1 MPSRMNDEAFL
12 YLVYGTSSLKPD
24 LLPHVALMPCSH
36 RMIPVSP
43 SSKAAEGRA
52 MPLRAAQQSDKCH
65 RLRNSE
71 IIRAYAAAALTLL
84 DDRRICH
91 LQAD

>member
-1 MPSRMNDEAFL
+1 
-12 YLVYGTSSLKPD
+12 
-24 LLPHVALMPCSH
+24 
-36 RMIPVSP
+36 
-43 SSKAAEGRA
+43 
-52 MPLRAAQQSDKCH
+52 MPLGAAQQSDKCH

-71 IIRAYAAAALTLL
+71 FIRAYAAAALTLL